1 VEEEAGMFWL
11 IRFSLKWIIRIKIL
25 ALAVATGMAIAYGLQ
40 LRQDYGTWGLVAAD
54 AERDLSG
61 DDLIDAPDLV
71 ETRRIDIDAPPSQ
84 VWPWL
89 VQLGYGRA
97 GWYGIGQLERPWAP
111 SGGPAGSSAEVI
123 LDEHQELAEGDVVPT
138 HASGGFVARVVQPD
152 AALVLYLDKDLFRE
166 QVQEIVDGRVK
177 DGEATEEAAEA
188 AADMELP
195 PFAISWAFVLE
206 DAPGGRT
213 HLIERLRLRIEDIS
227 DAQRK
232 GTPLLS
238 TGIFVQMR
246 SQMLGIK
253 TRVETLAA
261 EAQAE
266 G

>member
-1 VEEEAGMFWL
+1 MFWL
-11 IRFSLKWIIRIKIL
+11 FKFSLKWIIRIKIL

-40 LRQDYGTWGLVAAD
+40 LREDYRKWGLADAD
-54 AERDLSG
+54 AERALAG
-61 DDLIDAPDLV
+61 DDLVEAPDLV

-89 VQLGYGRA
+89 VQLGYGRG

-111 SGGPAGSSAEVI
+111 SGGPASSSADVI
-123 LDEHQELAEGDVVPT
+123 LDEHQDLAEGDMVPT
-138 HASGGFVARVVQPD
+138 HDHGGFVARVVEPD
-152 AALVLYLDKDLFRE
+152 AALVLYLDNGMFGE
-166 QVQEIVDGRVK
+166 QMQEIVADRVQ
-177 DGEATEEAAEA
+177 DDEAADEA
-188 AADMELP
+188 SEAVSDMAMP

-213 HLIERLRLRIEDIS
+213 RLVERLRLRIEDIT

-253 TRVETLAA
+253 SRVEALSG
-261 EAQAE
+261 EAGAE